1 MQQKAEEGEGEGAD
15 EGEGEGEGAGAD
27 GTLALSS
34 RKSCTGRGGA
44 VAADKIGHNAG
55 GRGGVSGVAAATG
68 GGSQGRA

>member
-55 GRGGVSGVAAATG
+55 GEGVSA
-68 GGSQGRA
+68 GRRLNRRGHGR